1 MTKAGCFITFEGVE
15 GGGKSSNLA
24 LVAEQLTAAGVPVLV
39 TREPGGTPMAEEIR
53 SVLLQARDET
63 VDSTAELLL
72 VFAARAQHV
81 NTVIKPALAAGKW
94 VLCDRFTDA
103 TYAYQGGGRQLPL
116 ADIAQLEN
124 LVQKQLRP
132 DLTLLFDLD
141 VNLGL
146 ARARG
151 RGALDR
157 FEQQDIE
164 FFQRV
169 RQHYLARAESENYYR
184 MIDAS
189 LDLEAVKAQVLTAL
203 IEHAKSYGVAINA

>member
-1 MTKAGCFITFEGVE
+1 MTKPGCFITFEGVE

-24 LVAEQLTAAGVPVLV
+24 LVAEQIKAAGVPVLV

-53 SVLLQARDET
+53 AILLQARDEA

-116 ADIAQLEN
+116 ADIAQLET
-124 LVQKQLRP
+124 LVQQQLRP

-169 RQHYLARAESENYYR
+169 RKHYLARAESESYYR
-184 MIDAS
+184 TIDAS
-189 LDLEAVKAQVLTAL
+189 LDVEAVKNQVLTAL
-203 IEHAKSYGVAINA
+203 VEQAKSYGVAINV